1 VTFHPRI
8 DAFETLPAAPARAE
22 TDEALIARIA
32 AGDKRAM
39 RTLFDRH
46 HLRIYRFALR
56 LLGEREVAEDV
67 LSEVFLD
74 VWRHAEMFGGRS
86 QASTWLIAIAR
97 FKALTWLR
105 RRGETPLDEAT
116 AAAIPDTSDD
126 PETVMRKKQ
135 QSQIL
140 RDCLA
145 RLSLK
150 HREIVDLV
158 YYQEMTIAEVA
169 RIVGIPEA
177 TVKTRM
183 FHARRQ
189 LFDLLAAAGVDRSPP

>member
-1 VTFHPRI
+1 MTFHPRI
-8 DAFETLPAAPARAE
+8 DAFETLPAAPARAG
-22 TDEALIARIA
+22 TDEALIARVA

-39 RTLFDRH
+39 RRLFDRH

-56 LLGEREVAEDV
+56 LLGDREVAEDV

-74 VWRHAEMFGGRS
+74 VWRHAEMFEGRS

>member
-8 DAFETLPAAPARAE
+8 DAFHAVPAAPMPVE
-22 TDEALIARIA
+22 SDEALIARIA
-32 AGDKRAM
+32 AGDRRAM

-46 HLRIYRFALR
+46 HLRVYRFALR
-56 LLGEREVAEDV
+56 LLGDRELAEDV

-74 VWRHAEMFGGRS
+74 VWRHASMFAARS

-105 RRGETPLDEAT
+105 RHREAALDEPT

-126 PETVMRKKQ
+126 PEAAIRKKQ
-135 QSQIL
+135 QGQIL

-158 YYQEMTIAEVA
+158 YYQGMTIAEVA
-169 RIVGIPEA
+169 RIVGIPES

-183 FHARRQ
+183 LHARKQ
-189 LFDLLAAAGVDRSPP
+189 LFDLLAAAGVDRSLS

>member
-1 VTFHPRI
+1 MQNLSDEVLVAKIAKSDR
-8 DAFETLPAAPARAE
+8 PAMQVLYA
-22 TDEALIARIA
+22 
-32 AGDKRAM
+32 
-39 RTLFDRH
+39 RH
-46 HLRIYRFALR
+46 HVQVYRFILR
-56 LLGEREVAEDV
+56 LVRNEATAEDLV
-67 LSEVFLD
+67 SEVFLD